1 MTDKRSSP
9 VKAIIGADK
18 VVGLMTEDGLN
29 VPGFD
34 GTGYVTDEE
43 LEERL
48 EPASLSDLKAG
59 ISTKKPIV
67 PLCQHQSIFYA
78 LAKAAGANLASSTE
92 ETAPDGTNTGVY
104 PEAAK
109 TAIKNMLGISE
120 GGGSTKIYQH
130 SVNLTIRARER
141 DYITGT
147 ILYSSSSAPMTAE
160 EFIEKVKDTWLPLQG
175 YNVTDIL
182 LGLALG
188 QYLYY
193 FVNGSNTSPTY
204 VRVGA
209 SSITSL
215 TDVVVEL

>member
-67 PLCQHQSIFYA
+67 PLHQHQSVFYA
-78 LAKAAGANLASSTE
+78 LAKAAGVNLASSTE
-92 ETAPDGTNTGVY
+92 EAAPDGTNPGVY
-104 PEAAK
+104 PASAIQAILK
-109 TAIKNMLGISE
+109 MLFPTPPSANGAYPLCCVVSNGTQVFGYISTAIIGTAVV
-120 GGGSTKIYQH
+120 GSST
-130 SVNLTIRARER
+130 VA
-141 DYITGT
+141 
-147 ILYSSSSAPMTAE
+147 
-160 EFIEKVKDTWLPLQG
+160 
-175 YNVTDIL
+175 
-182 LGLALG
+182 
-188 QYLYY
+188 
-193 FVNGSNTSPTY
+193 
-204 VRVGA
+204 
-209 SSITSL
+209 
-215 TDVVVEL
+215 